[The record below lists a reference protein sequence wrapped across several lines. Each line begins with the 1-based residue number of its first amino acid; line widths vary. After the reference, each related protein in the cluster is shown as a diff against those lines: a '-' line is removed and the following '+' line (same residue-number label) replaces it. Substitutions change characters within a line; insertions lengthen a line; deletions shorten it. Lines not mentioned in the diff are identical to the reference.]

1 MTIYTN
7 QALFKGV
14 NKRAQVVPNL
24 YTNKTSLKGE
34 KKEAWNVPKLSVY
47 FNHHVSVVESLTIPD
62 AVDIIRITTILD
74 ITSEDYGC
82 ILFIQLH
89 HVADSVGLFACHH
102 CGARSSECINDDS
115 ISLTGVLDRIS
126 KKIQRLGGRMVLVSL
141 WLVEVPDGS
150 LFPVGIPWMVAVL

>member
-7 QALFKGV
+7 Q
-14 NKRAQVVPNL
+14 
-24 YTNKTSLKGE
+24 TSLKGE
-34 KKEAWNVPKLSVY
+34 KKEAWDVPKLCVY
-47 FNHHVSVVESLTIPD
+47 FNHYISVVDSLSVPD
-62 AVDIIRITTILD
+62 AVDIIRITTILNIAPKD
-74 ITSEDYGC
+74 NGG

-89 HVADSVGLFACHH
+89 HVTDSIRLFACHH